1 MDNKLSG
8 QYKVTSELVVSKIK
22 TIEFNK
28 IGDRLTHCT
37 ITLEN
42 GFLVTGESSCV
53 DPAEYCQETGERIA
67 KDRAVDKIWMLEA
80 YLLREA
86 YHNAQDQ

>member
-8 QYKVTSELVVSKIK
+8 QYKVTPELVASKVKSIMF
-22 TIEFNK
+22 TK

-37 ITLEN
+37 VTLEN

-67 KDRAVDKIWMLEA
+67 KDRAMDKIWMLEA

-86 YHNAQDQ
+86 FHNAETQ